1 MAKEDHSFQNFFFF
15 FWSESFQ
22 NKFAKL
28 GHHRRSFYKYKTLLK
43 VNCLESIPPVVGD
56 FHMYNKT
63 VQNGVGLNNE
73 RDNTL

>member
-1 MAKEDHSFQNFFFF
+1 MAKEDH
-15 FWSESFQ
+15 SFQ

-43 VNCLESIPPVVGD
+43 VNCLESIPPVFGD
-56 FHMYNKT
+56 LHMYNKT
-63 VQNGVGLNNE
+63 VQNGIDLNNE